1 MPSPVGHLV
10 AGVAIA
16 WAAEALP
23 RHDRHAA
30 APGGQT
36 VLRSAVTPLVV
47 ACAALAL
54 APDLDILTAAHR
66 SWTHSVG
73 AILLVGGAA
82 AVVARVRRLPV
93 VLTALACASALG
105 SHVLLDWLGHDQ
117 TAPIGVMALWP
128 FSHAYLYSGI
138 DLFADVSRRYWRP
151 EEFFLGNALSVAREL
166 LILCPLAA
174 SAFWLRRRA
183 TRERAHPAASS
194 P

>member
-23 RHDRHAA
+23 SWGRRTRARDSEAA
-30 APGGQT
+30 LGTA
-36 VLRSAVTPLVV
+36 ATPLVL

-54 APDLDILTAAHR
+54 APDLDILTPAHR
-66 SWTHSVG
+66 AWTHSLG
-73 AILLVGGAA
+73 AVLLAGGAA
-82 AVVARVRRLPV
+82 AAIARARRLPV
-93 VLTALACASALG
+93 MLTAVACAAALG
-105 SHVLLDWLGHDQ
+105 SHALLDWLGHDQ

-151 EEFFLGNALSVAREL
+151 EEFFLGNALSVVREL

-183 TRERAHPAASS
+183 TRRPVRSS
-194 P
+194 GLGV